1 MKTFILCAVIACAAA
16 APAVQ
21 LTRKDGSSCRL
32 ENHGSILSTCDVS
45 YKGNSFA
52 SLAKSLD
59 DLKIQTDTKFSG
71 LYKVLHPKSQRPL
84 ARALW
89 RWRFFQPAAIVR
101 RWGCLGAETKLAS

>member
-1 MKTFILCAVIACAAA
+1 MKTFILCAVVACAAA

-59 DLKIQTDTKFSG
+59 DLKLQADTQGSDISG
-71 LYKVLHPKSQRPL
+71 LYKLTEGLRNAVTAEPKGRL
-84 ARALW
+84 K
-89 RWRFFQPAAIVR
+89 
-101 RWGCLGAETKLAS
+101 T